1 MIAKQLEAVLSA
13 EAAKTEF
20 SHRAHADM
28 VQRFQSVRGYGLLP
42 RGRGKNA
49 QHLTYKEAAAGILS
63 LVADK
68 PGWGGHAAKI
78 LFGLKPVGG
87 VDASFK
93 GAPTFGGALIDIL
106 QNEDALNSVLDV
118 RASGSEIY
126 TNGHGRGT
134 ITYMKEGETRTA
146 HYVGALATSLMG
158 RGAEK
163 GFDPRSLIS
172 TTIKETVFFPRLF
185 ERVAREM
192 RIQYPDHAFDHLI
205 DPDEDELE
213 RQKEER
219 IHRLGITAESNFLN
233 LSVDTQVTW
242 PKEETVVEFDNR
254 RLVLMPPTKESDTS
268 IHIDLRG
275 ARLRSG
281 EAHTLINRF
290 LSLLTWCDD
299 QFCTL
304 QDGSSGSRF
313 PIAMGKRDLAFATA
327 HHWPFGRQM
336 PEEKDAQIALALYRQ
351 GRNAEQNYLVAY
363 AVLSYVK
370 VIEVKYRK
378 PGMKGT
384 IAEAKKW
391 IEENYQRFRDA
402 SNLTPEIERFE
413 EACGNEPPPQ
423 YIWKMCRHAV
433 AHVSEGYVSD
443 PDDFEELRRLH
454 VAADVIRGLARYFI
468 REELGVSTSIFDET

>member
-1 MIAKQLEAVLSA
+1 MIAKQLETVLSS

-28 VQRFQSVRGYGLLP
+28 VQRFQSVREFGLLP

-78 LFGLKPVGG
+78 LLGLKPVGG
-87 VDASFK
+87 VDVSYK
-93 GAPTFGGALIDIL
+93 GAATFGGALIEIL
-106 QNEDALNSVLDV
+106 QNEDALDAILEV

-126 TNGHGRGT
+126 TNCHGRGA
-134 ITYMKEGETRTA
+134 ITYVAEGETRTA
-146 HYVGALATSLMG
+146 YYVGALATSLTG
-158 RGAEK
+158 RGAEQ

-172 TTIKETVFFPRLF
+172 SAIKETVFFPSLF
-185 ERVAREM
+185 ECVAREM

-205 DPDEDELE
+205 DPDDDELE

-219 IHRLGITAESNFLN
+219 VHRLGITAGSNFLN
-233 LSVDTQVTW
+233 LAVDTQVTW
-242 PKEETVVEFDNR
+242 PKEETVVEFGDR
-254 RLVLMPPTKESDTS
+254 RLVLMPTTKESDTS
-268 IHIDLRG
+268 IHIDLRAAQLG
-275 ARLRSG
+275 SG
-281 EAHTLINRF
+281 DAYTLINRF

-304 QDGSSGSRF
+304 QEGSSGSRF
-313 PIAMGKRDLAFATA
+313 PTAMGKRDLAFATA
-327 HHWPFGRQM
+327 HHWAFARQM
-336 PEEKDAQIALALYRQ
+336 PASKDAQMALALYRQ

-378 PGMKGT
+378 PGKPGT
-384 IAEAKKW
+384 VAEAKKW
-391 IEENYQRFRDA
+391 IEDNYQGFRDA
-402 SNLTPEIERFE
+402 SYLAPEIERFE

-468 REELGVSTSIFDET
+468 GEELGVSTSIFDGT

>member
-1 MIAKQLEAVLSA
+1 MIAKQLETVLSA
-13 EAAKTEF
+13 EAAKTDF
-20 SHRAHADM
+20 SQRAHADM
-28 VQRFQSVRGYGLLP
+28 VQRFQSVRDYGLLP

-49 QHLTYKEAAAGILS
+49 QHLTHKNAVAGILS

-78 LFGLKPVGG
+78 LLGLKPVGG
-87 VDASFK
+87 VDASFG
-93 GAPTFGGALIDIL
+93 GAATFGAALVEIL
-106 QNEDALNSVLDV
+106 NDPDALDTVLEV
-118 RASGSEIY
+118 RATGSEVYI
-126 TNGHGRGT
+126 NSNGRGT
-134 ITYMKEGETRTA
+134 IVYIQDGEIRTA
-146 HYVGALATSLMG
+146 YYVGATAVSMTR
-158 RGAEK
+158 RGAER

-172 TTIKETVFFPRLF
+172 TAIKETVFFPRLF

-219 IHRLGITAESNFLN
+219 IRKLGITADSNFLN

-242 PKEETVVEFDNR
+242 PKEETVVEFGDR
-254 RLVLMPPTKESDTS
+254 RLVLMPTTKESDTS

-275 ARLRSG
+275 ARLSSG

-313 PIAMGKRDLAFATA
+313 PTAMGKRDLAFATA
-327 HHWPFGRQM
+327 YQWPFGRQM
-336 PEEKDAQIALALYRQ
+336 PESKDAQIALALYRQ

-370 VIEVKYRK
+370 VIEIRHGKSGRR
-378 PGMKGT
+378 GEKGE
-384 IAEAKKW
+384 AEKW
-391 IEENYQRFRDA
+391 FEANYGPFKD
-402 SNLTPEIERFE
+402 SNNLTPEIKRFE
-413 EACGNEPPPQ
+413 EACGEEEPPR
-423 YIWKMCRHAV
+423 YIWKMCRVAV
-433 AHVSEGYVSD
+433 AHVSKGHRSD
-443 PDDFEELRRLH
+443 PDDFDELRRLH

-468 REELGVSTSIFDET
+468 KEELGVSTSSYDGT